1 MLITPETS
9 DERIR
14 FIDGNT
20 DGFIYMVSSAATTG
34 AQKHFGADRQ
44 AYFSKVKS
52 MNLKNPTM
60 IGFGISNSQTLH
72 AAWDNASGAIIG
84 SKFVQLLDQ
93 TGGDADAALDK
104 LFLAVHGTAAVDDL
118 A

>member
-1 MLITPETS
+1 MTFVSPCLSLP
-9 DERIR
+9 RLRMIR
-14 FIDGNT
+14 FIDDNT

-44 AYFSKVKS
+44 AYFSK
-52 MNLKNPTM
+52 
-60 IGFGISNSQTLH
+60 
-72 AAWDNASGAIIG
+72 
-84 SKFVQLLDQ
+84 FVQLLDQ
-93 TGGDADAALDK
+93 TGGDADAALGK

>member
-1 MLITPETS
+1 M
-9 DERIR
+9 
-14 FIDGNT
+14 
-20 DGFIYMVSSAATTG
+20 SSAATTG

-44 AYFSKVKS
+44 AYF
-52 MNLKNPTM
+52 
-60 IGFGISNSQTLH
+60 
-72 AAWDNASGAIIG
+72 